1 MNAVAAV
8 RPKKIVYISCEPET
22 QARDLRYLKKR
33 GYHCGTAWPVDLFP
47 FTAHVETVC
56 LLSKK
61 NAKPKDCVEISVDA
75 EDYYRIKSS
84 EKDI

>member
-1 MNAVAAV
+1 M
-8 RPKKIVYISCEPET
+8 
-22 QARDLRYLKKR
+22 
-33 GYHCGTAWPVDLFP
+33 
-47 FTAHVETVC
+47 FTWQKLLSTGNDVETVC

>member
-1 MNAVAAV
+1 MIIFSTV
-8 RPKKIVYISCEPET
+8 S
-22 QARDLRYLKKR
+22 
-33 GYHCGTAWPVDLFP
+33 G
-47 FTAHVETVC
+47 HVETVV
-56 LLSKK
+56 LLSNK

>member
-1 MNAVAAV
+1 MEGHNSGRIKSGHHNLLILFFALAGDDAPAVIEV
-8 RPKKIVYISCEPET
+8 HT
-22 QARDLRYLKKR
+22 
-33 GYHCGTAWPVDLFP
+33 P
-47 FTAHVETVC
+47 FNDYTDMETVC